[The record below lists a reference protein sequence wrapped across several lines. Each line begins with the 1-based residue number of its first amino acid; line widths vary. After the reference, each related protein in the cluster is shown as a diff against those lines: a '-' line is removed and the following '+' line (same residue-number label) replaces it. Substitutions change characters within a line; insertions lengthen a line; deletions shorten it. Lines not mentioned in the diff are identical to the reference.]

1 MNLRVRLTVVFV
13 LTTFV
18 TLAFIDRTSVAA
30 ELKGT
35 AEDRLKND
43 LKYLADDELEGRGV
57 GTDGLNLAADFIKK
71 QFRQAGLD
79 VTALDGDAFQKFTM
93 VTGTKLL
100 ENNSLTFV
108 GPEDKT
114 IELKLEEDFNV
125 CSFGG
130 SGKISGEIVFGG
142 YAINAKEAAYKD
154 FGDVDVKGKI
164 VIVMRRTPQQNN
176 HKSPFASGHG
186 ISRHASIRSK
196 VSVCS
201 TAGAAAILFVND
213 PHSVDSDTEKAI
225 NSANN
230 AVVKVAR
237 ELAKIEPT
245 DKAFADTRSKLNA
258 ALERVN
264 GAHGD
269 AHTGGFDTL
278 MKFGYA
284 GNGKNGA
291 IPIVHVSQA
300 KCDELLKI
308 ALDKSLAD
316 LEAEIDSDLKP
327 RTHVLKG
334 WKVAGE
340 TSLKRIRTE
349 VKNVIGV
356 LEGEGPLAD
365 ETIVVGAHY
374 DHVGMGGDGSLAP
387 GVIDVHNGADD
398 NGSGTVALIEI
409 ARQLSARKEALPR
422 RIVFI
427 AFTAEEKGLIGSAKY
442 VEEPLF
448 PLDKTIAMFNMD
460 MVGRLR
466 EDKLT
471 VFGVGTSPTFKD
483 DVTRLGE
490 DAEFK
495 LSLKPEGFGPSDQS
509 SFYAKKI
516 PVLHFFTNTH
526 SDYHRP
532 GDDWQKINFK
542 GIQRIA
548 DLFRDVVVFT
558 AETQKRPEYLEVAA
572 KADIQRQGSRPY
584 FGSIPDFSEEGEGY
598 AISGVSPKSPAANG
612 GLKGGDRIVKFG
624 ESKVSNLSDFDL
636 ALRNFSAGDEVD
648 VTVLRD
654 GQRVKLKVTL
664 AKPR

>member
-1 MNLRVRLTVVFV
+1 MDLRVRLTVAFV

-18 TLAFIDRTSVAA
+18 TLAFVDRTSVAA

-35 AEDRLKND
+35 AEDRLKHD

-57 GTDGLNLAADFIKK
+57 GTDGLNLAADFIKE
-71 QFRQAGLD
+71 QFKQAGLD

-100 ENNSLTFV
+100 ENNSLKFV

-154 FGDVDVKGKI
+154 FGDINVKEKI

-176 HKSPFASGHG
+176 HKSPFSSGHG

-225 NSANN
+225 DSANN

-237 ELAKIEPT
+237 ELAKMEPT

-284 GNGKNGA
+284 GNGKDGA

-300 KCDELLKI
+300 KCNELLKI

-327 RTHVLKG
+327 RTLVLKG

-356 LEGEGPLAD
+356 LEGAGPLAD
-365 ETIVVGAHY
+365 ETIIVGAHY

-409 ARQLSARKEALPR
+409 ARQLAARKEALPR

-442 VEEPLF
+442 VEKPLF

-490 DAEFK
+490 DAKFK

-572 KADIQRQGSRPY
+572 KADLQRQGSRPY

-612 GLKGGDRIVKFG
+612 NLKGGDRIVQFG
-624 ESKVSNLSDFDL
+624 ESKISNLSDFDL

>member
-1 MNLRVRLTVVFV
+1 MPVRPRSIAALLLTA
-13 LTTFV
+13 V
-18 TLAFIDRTSVAA
+18 TLAIAIQTSFAA
-30 ELKGT
+30 ELQGT
-35 AEDRLKND
+35 AEERLKKD
-43 LKYLADDELEGRGV
+43 LKYLADDKLEGRGV
-57 GTDGLNLAADFIKK
+57 GTDGLNLAADYIKE
-71 QFRQAGLD
+71 QFKQAGLD
-79 VTALDGDAFQKFTM
+79 VTAVDSDAFQKFTM
-93 VTGTKLL
+93 VTGTNLL
-100 ENNSLTFV
+100 ENNSLKFV
-108 GPEDKT
+108 GPEEKT

-142 YAINAKEAAYKD
+142 YAINAKEASYKD

-164 VIVMRRTPQQNN
+164 VIVMRRTPQQSN
-176 HKSPFASGHG
+176 HKSEFAAGHG

-201 TAGAAAILFVND
+201 SADAAAILFVND
-213 PHSVDSDTEKAI
+213 PHSVEQEAEKAI
-225 NSANN
+225 DAASN

-237 ELAKIEPT
+237 ELAKLEPT
-245 DKAFADTRSKLNA
+245 DDAVADTRKRLNA

-264 GAHGD
+264 KAHGD

-284 GNGKNGA
+284 GNGRDGA
-291 IPIVHVSQA
+291 IPIVHITQA
-300 KCDELLKI
+300 KCNELLK
-308 ALDKSLAD
+308 ATLNKTLAD
-316 LEAEIDSDLKP
+316 LEAEIDTDLTP
-327 RTHVLKG
+327 RTQVLKG
-334 WKVAGE
+334 WKVVGE
-340 TSLKRIRTE
+340 TSLERVRTE

-387 GVIDVHNGADD
+387 GVIEVHNGADD

-409 ARQLSARKEALPR
+409 ARQLAARKDPLPR
-422 RIVFI
+422 RVVFI

-442 VEEPLF
+442 VEKPLF

-471 VFGVGTSPTFKD
+471 VFGVGTSPTFKH

-490 DAEFK
+490 AAEFK

-526 SDYHRP
+526 NDYHRP
-532 GDDWQKINFK
+532 GDDWEKINFK

-548 DLFRDVVVFT
+548 NLFRDVVVHT
-558 AETQKRPEYLEVAA
+558 AETQKPPEYLEVAA
-572 KADIQRQGSRPY
+572 KADIRRQGSRPY
-584 FGSIPDFSEEGEGY
+584 FGSIPDFSGEGEGY
-598 AISGVSPKSPAANG
+598 AISGVSPKSPAAKG
-612 GLKGGDRIVKFG
+612 GLKGGDRIVQFG
-624 ESKVSNLSDFDL
+624 ESKVADLNDFDL
-636 ALRNFSAGDEVD
+636 ALRNFSAGDEVE